1 MVPLFERVLSD
12 VAAGPPV
19 RYPVDCARMD
29 ALTNATAED
38 PDPDVDGIALGLAAE
53 AGRTPAARAAQAAM
67 DAAEA
72 ASRARRDRRL
82 RERLPGLMDAHAAAL
97 AARMDAA
104 AAAAASPSP
113 ATPISQERRAE
124 WTADVVGAP
133 FKGCLPRTITISSA
147 ANGGLCGVGFAVG
160 DELLLALGPA
170 DRDGTFH
177 VALCD
182 TFMAWHSLTADD
194 RRVLMG
200 ANDQVCP
207 SRRVW

>member
-1 MVPLFERVLSD
+1 MARLPSTLCLA
-12 VAAGPPV
+12 VAA
-19 RYPVDCARMD
+19 A
-29 ALTNATAED
+29 
-38 PDPDVDGIALGLAAE
+38 IAAF
-53 AGRTPAARAAQAAM
+53 
-67 DAAEA
+67 
-72 ASRARRDRRL
+72 
-82 RERLPGLMDAHAAAL
+82 
-97 AARMDAA
+97 AA
-104 AAAAASPSP
+104 AAAAATP
-113 ATPISQERRAE
+113 AAACSCRPRPPLAAAVAASVYTVRATITTTLFLPDPVAQQERRAE